1 MPLTRT
7 GLASVQDSGDF
18 RVVTQ
23 PADGPRAGLG
33 MLDVSL
39 KISFRDQASP
49 FQAKGESGLMILTV
63 VRNLYKQT
71 HGLLLW

>member
-1 MPLTRT
+1 
-7 GLASVQDSGDF
+7 
-18 RVVTQ
+18 
-23 PADGPRAGLG
+23 